1 MKKLNSKQQGLT
13 LVEVMIALVLGS
25 LVTLAVIQAYLSVQK
40 NNRMIS
46 AMAEVQ
52 EKGRFTVSRVV
63 ETIRRGGGF
72 GMCKTFRVV
81 DEYNEIIKTYPQVP
95 PDDDPHNRD
104 PLGEVVITV
113 KTSNRGEV
121 VNDTLARPLMYY
133 SVRDEGVK
141 SEKYGIDNYGQF
153 IQHLEITDQMG
164 NGVSASKIT
173 KTELNYFDH
182 LVIPTAQQDLR
193 FIGAETNAKV
203 YPYKDYQ
210 TDGKTIAPLR
220 IRADAN
226 KLANT
231 PGRYE
236 TDLSKLNSGALYV
249 IGNSD
254 KCDVFNNHL
263 MYDDLNALSNYYDGL
278 SNEHTQVDGRNR
290 YKKPIAREF
299 FGPFRRPEES
309 LDARYEGRPIEWQS
323 AYSGEFRLYQAGYLG
338 IGINTNKPIDGSKEI
353 PSVSIRGM
361 RVKGNTVNL
370 TTKEGNIIYKPQE
383 YINHLLYMP
392 IDLASYVPYLGF
404 EYGVAE
410 GDVSRVVT
418 YKKRDSMSNEDWKNI
433 QSVKVNMIMV
443 SSVTNAV
450 DGEDMQLDD
459 PGSFDKDSNM
469 YPNYSDYLNYEG
481 NKKIRIKDGRYAEMF
496 STVVALRPRNL

>member
-13 LVEVMIALVLGS
+13 LVEVMVALVLGS

-81 DEYNEIIKTYPQVP
+81 DEYNKIIKTYPQVP

-113 KTSNRGEV
+113 ETSDRGEV
-121 VNDTLARPLMYY
+121 INNILTMPFLYY
-133 SVRDEGVK
+133 SANDQHVQNT
-141 SEKYGIDNYGQF
+141 KYGIDNYGRF
-153 IQHLEITDQMG
+153 IRHLQLTNNEGDGIEAG
-164 NGVSASKIT
+164 NTINGSIK
-173 KTELNYFDH
+173 YFNH
-182 LVIPTAQQDLR
+182 LVIPTAQQELR
-193 FIGAETNAKV
+193 FVGAETNAKV
-203 YPYKDYQ
+203 YPYKEYQ
-210 TDGKTIAPLR
+210 ADGETIAPLK
-220 IRADAN
+220 IRPDAN
-226 KLANT
+226 ELANT

-236 TDLSKLNSGALYV
+236 TDLSKLHSGALYV
-249 IGNSD
+249 IGGSD

-263 MYDDLNALSNYYDGL
+263 MYDDLNALNNYYEGL
-278 SNEHTQVDGRNR
+278 SNELTQVDGINR
-290 YKKPIAREF
+290 HNKPSARDF
-299 FGPFRRPEES
+299 FGPFRSPNNS
-309 LDARYEGRPIEWQS
+309 LVSSYVSRPIEWQS
-323 AYSGEFRLYQAGYLG
+323 AYSGEFRLYQVGFLG
-338 IGINTNKPIDGSKEI
+338 VGITTDKSMDGDKPI
-353 PSVSIRGM
+353 PSVSIRNM
-361 RVKGNTVNL
+361 RIKGDTFMMPM
-370 TTKEGNIIYKPQE
+370 EGGSSEDSTQV
-383 YINHLLYMP
+383 YINRLLYMP

-410 GDVSRVVT
+410 GGASRVVT
-418 YKKRDSMSNEDWKNI
+418 YKNRDSMSNEDWKNI
-433 QSVKVNMIMV
+433 QSVKLNMIMV
-443 SSVTNAV
+443 SSITNAV

-459 PGSFDKDSNM
+459 TGSFDKNNNM
-469 YPNYSDYLNYEG
+469 YPNYSDYLSYEG
-481 NKKIRIKDGRYAEMF
+481 NKIRIKDGRYAEMF